1 MMSGAWLEANTP
13 ASLAMAR
20 PRRSVGPGGSHF
32 FQEIRFGHSGDH
44 EIEPEQVRVDPRRE
58 EGYVVALDRGPH
70 FGLQRIAVENLL
82 PVGAVL
88 LAERRGALKIEEE
101 LAQPVVS
108 HGAILPRARRYC
120 FVPRSRVRGTNLTG
134 RVRLVVV
141 RPSDCFSTSRR
152 CCTSDGAPTGIT
164 IRPPGLSWSI
174 SGCGTAAGAAVTM
187 MASKGAAARQPPE
200 PSATRTST
208 FRDSSSP

>member
-58 EGYVVALDRGPH
+58 VGYVVALDRGPH

-88 LAERRGALKIEEE
+88 VAEHRGALKIEEE
-101 LAQPVVS
+101 LAQPIVS
-108 HGAILPRARRYC
+108 HSRYFATGEGGC
-120 FVPRSRVRGTNLTG
+120 RSR
-134 RVRLVVV
+134 
-141 RPSDCFSTSRR
+141 
-152 CCTSDGAPTGIT
+152 
-164 IRPPGLSWSI
+164 
-174 SGCGTAAGAAVTM
+174 
-187 MASKGAAARQPPE
+187 PPE
-200 PSATRTST
+200 IEEVATVS
-208 FRDSSSP
+208 FPDLS